1 MDALTTI
8 DYVARAR
15 DLAPLIAAA
24 GDEIEKLGELPA
36 NVRDTLI
43 EQGFFR
49 MLQPRSLGGAELRPS
64 VFSRVTEAIA
74 SVDGS
79 TAWVLC
85 QGSGCSM
92 SAAYL
97 APDQAQ
103 EIFGPSTGI
112 LAWGPPMG
120 QQARKV
126 PGGYLVSGT
135 WRFASGSHHA
145 TWLGAH
151 ALISEQDGS
160 PRLDAKGKQVTR
172 TLLFPK
178 SETNLE
184 YIWNVM
190 GLRGTGSDGY
200 TLDELFVPDYHSMS
214 RDDPAERTDQGLLY
228 RFTSGQL
235 YASGFAGVALG
246 LARGMLDAFIEHAKL
261 KKPRGAVR
269 VLRENHVIQSQ
280 VAQAEAKWRSSRALL
295 HQTLDTIWEHIEQHG
310 EMTRDHRMELRLA
323 STWAIQQSKEAILS
337 TYEAVGSGGVFASAP
352 FERRVRDILTL
363 VQQGQG
369 RPMHFETCGQYILGL
384 EPESTTYV

>member
-1 MDALTTI
+1 MDAIATI
-8 DYVARAR
+8 DYLARAKA
-15 DLAPLIAAA
+15 LAPMLEAAA
-24 GDEIEKLGELPA
+24 DDIERLGELPA
-36 NVRDTLI
+36 AVRDTLI

-64 VFSRVTEAIA
+64 VFSRVTEQIA
-74 SVDGS
+74 RVDGS

-97 APDQAQ
+97 APEPAR
-103 EIFGPSTGI
+103 EIFGPATGI

-120 QQARKV
+120 QTARVV
-126 PGGYLVSGT
+126 PGGYRVSGT

-151 ALISEQDGS
+151 ALIFEADGS
-160 PRLDAKGKQVTR
+160 PRLNARGGQVTR

-178 SETNLE
+178 SETQLE
-184 YIWNVM
+184 NIWNVL
-190 GLRGTGSDGY
+190 GLRGTGSDQY
-200 TLDELFVPDYHSMS
+200 TVQDLFVPAEHCIS
-214 RDDPAERTDQGLLY
+214 RDDPAERVEPGLLY

-246 LARGMLDAFIEHAKL
+246 LARAVLDAFVEHARL
-261 KKPRGAVR
+261 KKPRGAIR

-280 VAQAEAKWRSSRALL
+280 FAQAEAKWRSSRALL
-295 HQTLDTIWEHIEQHG
+295 HQTLDAVWEHLEQHG
-310 EMTRDHRMELRLA
+310 EMTRDHRMEIRLA
-323 STWAIQQSKEAILS
+323 STWAIQQSKQAILD
-337 TYEAVGSGGVFASAP
+337 TYEAVGSGGVFVGTP
-352 FERRVRDILTL
+352 FERRLRDILTL

-369 RPMHFETCGQYILGL
+369 RPMHFETCGQYMLGL

>member
-1 MDALTTI
+1 MDALVTI
-8 DYVARAR
+8 DYLARAR
-15 DLAPLIAAA
+15 DLGPMLAAA
-24 GDEIEKLGELPA
+24 ADDIERLGELPDP
-36 NVRDTLI
+36 VRDTLI

-64 VFSRVTEAIA
+64 VFSRVTEQIA
-74 SVDGS
+74 RFDGS

-97 APDQAQ
+97 APAPARA
-103 EIFGPSTGI
+103 IFGPATGI
-112 LAWGPPMG
+112 LAWGPPTG
-120 QQARKV
+120 QQARAV

-145 TWLGAH
+145 SWLGAH
-151 ALISEQDGS
+151 ALILEPDGS
-160 PRLDAKGKQVTR
+160 PRLKPNGTQVTR

-178 SETNLE
+178 SATKLE
-184 YIWNVM
+184 NIWNVL
-190 GLRGTGSDGY
+190 GLRGTGSDQY
-200 TLDELFVPDYHSMS
+200 TIHDMFIPEHHSLA
-214 RDDPAERTDQGLLY
+214 RDDPSERVEPGLLY

-246 LARGMLDAFIEHAKL
+246 LARGVLDAFVEHAVL
-261 KKPRGAVR
+261 KKPRGAIR

-280 VAQAEAKWRSSRALL
+280 FAQAEAKWRSARALL
-295 HQTLDTIWEHIEQHG
+295 HQTLDTVWEHIEQHG
-310 EMTRDHRMELRLA
+310 EMTRDHRMEIRLA
-323 STWAIQQSKEAILS
+323 ATWAIQQSKEAILS
-337 TYEAVGSGGVFASAP
+337 TYEAVGSGGVFVGTP
-352 FERRVRDILTL
+352 FERRLRDILTL

-369 RPMHFETCGQYILGL
+369 RPMHFETCGQYLLGL

>member
-1 MDALTTI
+1 MDASATI
-8 DYVARAR
+8 DYIARAR
-15 DLAPLIAAA
+15 DLAPMLQAAA
-24 GDEIEKLGELPA
+24 DDIERLGELPA
-36 NVRDTLI
+36 QVRDTLI

-64 VFSRVTEAIA
+64 VFSRVTEQIA
-74 SVDGS
+74 RIDGS
-79 TAWVLC
+79 TAWVLS

-97 APDQAQ
+97 APAQAR

-120 QQARKV
+120 QQARAV

-145 TWLGAH
+145 SWLGAH
-151 ALISEQDGS
+151 ALILEQDGS
-160 PRLDAKGKQVTR
+160 PRLGAKGGQVTR
-172 TLLFPK
+172 TMLFPK
-178 SETNLE
+178 SSTQLE
-184 YIWNVM
+184 SIWNVL
-190 GLRGTGSDGY
+190 GLRGTGSDQY
-200 TLDELFVPDYHSMS
+200 TIQDLFVPENRSMA
-214 RDDPAERTDQGLLY
+214 RDDPAERTEQGLLY

-246 LARGMLDAFIEHAKL
+246 LARGVLDSFVDHARL
-261 KKPRGAVR
+261 KKPRGAIR

-280 VAQAEAKWRSSRALL
+280 FAQAEAKWRSARALL
-295 HQTLDTIWEHIEQHG
+295 HQTLDTVWEHIEQHG
-310 EMTRDHRMELRLA
+310 EMTRDHRMEIRLA
-323 STWAIQQSKEAILS
+323 STWAIQQSKEAILA
-337 TYEAVGSGGVFASAP
+337 TYEAVGSGGVFVGTP
-352 FERRVRDILTL
+352 FERPLRDILTL

-369 RPMHFETCGQYILGL
+369 RPMHFETCGQYMLGL

>member
-1 MDALTTI
+1 MDAVATI
-8 DYVARAR
+8 DYLARAKA
-15 DLAPLIAAA
+15 LAPMLEAAA
-24 GDEIEKLGELPA
+24 DDIERLGELPGP
-36 NVRDTLI
+36 VRDTLI
-43 EQGFFR
+43 AQGFFR

-64 VFSRVTEAIA
+64 VFSRVTEQIA

-97 APDQAQ
+97 APGPAR
-103 EIFGPSTGI
+103 EIFGPADGI
-112 LAWGPPMG
+112 LAWGPPTG
-120 QQARKV
+120 QQARAV
-126 PGGYLVSGT
+126 PGGYRVSGT

-151 ALISEQDGS
+151 ALILEADGS
-160 PRLDAKGKQVTR
+160 PRLNAKGGQVTR

-178 SETNLE
+178 SETRLE
-184 YIWNVM
+184 PIWNVL
-190 GLRGTGSDGY
+190 GLRGTGSDQY
-200 TLDELFVPDYHSMS
+200 TIQDLFVPADHSLS
-214 RDDPAERTDQGLLY
+214 RDDPTERVEPGLLY

-246 LARGMLDAFIEHAKL
+246 LARGVLDAFVEHARL
-261 KKPRGAVR
+261 KKPRGAIR

-280 VAQAEAKWRSSRALL
+280 FAQAEAKWRSSRALL
-295 HQTLDTIWEHIEQHG
+295 HQTLDAVWEHVEQHG
-310 EMTRDHRMELRLA
+310 EMTRDHRMEIRLA
-323 STWAIQQSKEAILS
+323 STWAIQQSKQAILD
-337 TYEAVGSGGVFASAP
+337 TYEAVGSGGVFVGTP
-352 FERRVRDILTL
+352 FERRLRDILTL

-369 RPMHFETCGQYILGL
+369 RPMHFETCGQYMLGL